1 MKRSRSVDSLQINI
15 ATNDDI
21 DQKGSVKL
29 STSNSCQTR
38 TTTTT
43 TTRVCKSTTVSPKK
57 NLHVPSDVYAATQNK
72 QNKCKTQLQTQLTSY
87 GIRKT
92 ARQYA
97 KEIEVIYFTIKTSF
111 SLV

>member
-1 MKRSRSVDSLQINI
+1 MKRSRSVDSPQINTT
-15 ATNDDI
+15 TNNDI
-21 DQKGSVKL
+21 NQKGSVKL

-43 TTRVCKSTTVSPKK
+43 TRVCKSTTVSPKK
-57 NLHVPSDVYAATQNK
+57 NLHVASDLYAATQNK

-111 SLV
+111 SLA

>member
-1 MKRSRSVDSLQINI
+1 MKRSRSVDSPQINTT
-15 ATNDDI
+15 TNNDI
-21 DQKGSVKL
+21 NQKGSVKL

-57 NLHVPSDVYAATQNK
+57 NLHVASDLYAATQNK

-111 SLV
+111 SLA